1 MRKSFIILSVVLIAQ
16 AGVFY
21 GFSRKEIIPYH
32 KPLQTFPAQVGDWR
46 MFQEQAL
53 DPDTEAVLQAD
64 DYLSRWYRDSSGRTA
79 ELYVAFFKSQRVGKE
94 PHSPKNCL
102 PGNGWIPIVSD
113 RISMQVPSRTG
124 PMTVNRYV
132 VALGEQRNVVI
143 YWYQSRDRVV
153 ASEYAARWYSVV
165 DSLRYNR
172 SDTSIVRVIVSNVAE
187 GHEQEATE
195 TAMDF
200 IRTFFGPLGGFLPS

>member
-1 MRKSFIILSVVLIAQ
+1 MRRSFIVLSVALIAQ
-16 AGVFY
+16 ASVFY
-21 GFSRKEIIPYH
+21 GFSRKEFIPPH
-32 KPLQTFPAQVGDWR
+32 TILKTFPAQVGDWR

-64 DYLSRWYRDSSGRTA
+64 DYLSRWYRDSGGRTA

-113 RISMQVPSRTG
+113 RIPVQVPGRTD
-124 PMTVNRYV
+124 PIDVNRYI
-132 VALGEQRNVVI
+132 VARGDVRNVVI

-165 DSLRYNR
+165 DSLRLNR

-195 TAMDF
+195 TAMEF
-200 IRTFFGPLGGFLPS
+200 IRTFFVPLRGFLPA